1 MSFSSVGVY
10 RVVLQQYMYASHR
23 ILCIIK
29 ILPDKVSL
37 FEKEPENDFNWMTAA
52 RWSKIES
59 GLFRLFASIDNWH
72 EDAPNVNTQMLIDHI
87 KVNVSAS
94 KELLLAAQQLLQDK
108 IKCDLGVEIVL
119 HYMSHED
126 ETIVSP
132 KATKRKLVQ
141 KAKEAAVEPDKVKV
155 NAVGS
160 NKQNTASKSSNS
172 EQSQANNA
180 EPKTKRRDL
189 SKSDKKRGRRS
200 ISQGNHRHN
209 KYVTPS
215 TKSQQTAPQSRA
227 VKRSKTPPSRS
238 TSVEPKTGRRS
249 ARSPVRPNRYNE
261 FVMSVKS
268 TRKTK
273 QNLADKFTD
282 SGSEKGS
289 SSKPP
294 GDQQKP
300 TEQKTDAQKWS
311 LDQLGG
317 SKINSAAL
325 MELNDML
332 KVPKPRE
339 VKILLLQDMDEASVL
354 STFETYRADFDRL
367 FKERQHKYQT
377 TNYMSIDHYH
387 IMDILNK
394 TIRDSMMKKL
404 AEVYNKSGPH
414 GSLIINGLLPLW
426 IVRLFMDKFKLT
438 QQEAVHQ
445 IADQLKYDTY
455 LRAVNNEPIKSFLD
469 D

>member
-1 MSFSSVGVY
+1 
-10 RVVLQQYMYASHR
+10 
-23 ILCIIK
+23 
-29 ILPDKVSL
+29 
-37 FEKEPENDFNWMTAA
+37 
-52 RWSKIES
+52 
-59 GLFRLFASIDNWH
+59 
-72 EDAPNVNTQMLIDHI
+72 MLIDHI

-94 KELLLAAQQLLQDK
+94 KESLLAAQQLLQDK
-108 IKCDLGVEIVL
+108 VKCDLGVEIVL

-126 ETIVSP
+126 QTIVSP

-141 KAKEAAVEPDKVKV
+141 KPKEAAVDV
-155 NAVGS
+155 NTVGS

-172 EQSQANNA
+172 EQSQTSNA
-180 EPKTKRRDL
+180 EQKPKRRDL
-189 SKSDKKRGRRS
+189 SKSEKKRGRRS
-200 ISQGNHRHN
+200 ISQGNQRQN
-209 KYVTPS
+209 N
-215 TKSQQTAPQSRA
+215 
-227 VKRSKTPPSRS
+227 S

-249 ARSPVRPNRYNE
+249 ARSPVIPNRYNE

-268 TRKTK
+268 TRKPK
-273 QNLADKFTD
+273 QKLTDKFTD
-282 SGSEKGS
+282 SGSDKGS
-289 SSKPP
+289 SSKPV
-294 GDQQKP
+294 GDQKKQ
-300 TEQKTDAQKWS
+300 TEQETDAQKWS

-317 SKINSAAL
+317 SKINNAAL
-325 MELNDML
+325 KELNDML

-354 STFETYRADFDRL
+354 STFETYRTDFDRL

-455 LRAVNNEPIKSFLD
+455 LKAVNNEPIKSFLD

>member
-29 ILPDKVSL
+29 ILPDTVSL

-59 GLFRLFASIDNWH
+59 GLFRLFASIDNWQ
-72 EDAPNVNTQMLIDHI
+72 EDAPKVNTQMLIDHI

-94 KELLLAAQQLLQDK
+94 KESLLAAQQLLQDK
-108 IKCDLGVEIVL
+108 VKCDLGVEIVL

-126 ETIVSP
+126 QTIVSP

-141 KAKEAAVEPDKVKV
+141 KPKEAAVDV
-155 NAVGS
+155 NTVGS

-172 EQSQANNA
+172 EQSQTSNA
-180 EPKTKRRDL
+180 EQKPKRRDL
-189 SKSDKKRGRRS
+189 SKSEKKRGRRS
-200 ISQGNHRHN
+200 ISQGNQRQN
-209 KYVTPS
+209 KYVTS
-215 TKSQQTAPQSRA
+215 TTKSQQIASQSRA

-249 ARSPVRPNRYNE
+249 ARSPVIPNRYNE

-268 TRKTK
+268 TRKPK
-273 QNLADKFTD
+273 QKLTDKFTD
-282 SGSEKGS
+282 SGSDKGS
-289 SSKPP
+289 SSKPV
-294 GDQQKP
+294 GDQKKQ
-300 TEQKTDAQKWS
+300 TEQETDAQKWS

-317 SKINSAAL
+317 SKINNAAL
-325 MELNDML
+325 KELNDML

-354 STFETYRADFDRL
+354 STFETYRTDFDRL

-455 LRAVNNEPIKSFLD
+455 LKAVNNEPIKSFLD